1 MRKIVE
7 KSRVFEYSLMGLIVL
22 VLVGFF
28 GRSVLGLNQ
37 QLAGAKL
44 TSAFHAMQMSM
55 ILAHTHCLS
64 KPEIHCSVDYEES
77 FLVFDDGF
85 RIQMQKGYPAASA
98 DGIILAA
105 GLQDG
110 VYSVQYMPEGLFL
123 YVIDQLGNAGCRVR
137 YTLPSKETLEATI
150 TLDARSC

>member
-1 MRKIVE
+1 MRKVVE

-44 TSAFHAMQMSM
+44 TSAFHAMQISM
-55 ILAHTHCLS
+55 LLAHTHCLL
-64 KPEIHCSVDYEES
+64 KPELHCSAEYADS
-77 FLVFDDGF
+77 FLVFDAGLH
-85 RIQMQKGYPAASA
+85 IQMQKGYPAASA

-137 YTLPSKETLEATI
+137 YTLPFKETLEATI